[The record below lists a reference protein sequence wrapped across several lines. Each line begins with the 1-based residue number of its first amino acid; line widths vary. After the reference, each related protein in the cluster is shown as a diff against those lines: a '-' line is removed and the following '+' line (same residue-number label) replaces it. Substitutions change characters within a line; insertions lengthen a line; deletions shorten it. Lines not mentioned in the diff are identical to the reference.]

1 MKKTKK
7 TTNIL
12 LLILLILFI
21 AIIIFYVLI
30 DVEGNVPKWMND
42 TCKIKEENYME
53 RKIFI
58 IETANEEKKSDTKI
72 LYFHGGSYMAE
83 ASERHW
89 EFIKKLVEDTGVTVI
104 MPDYPLAP
112 RYNYKDVFK
121 MVEPLYKD
129 IINKIDTNQL
139 IIMGDSAGGGLGLA
153 LEEKIGENDLPMP
166 RETVLISPW
175 LDVRLENP
183 DIDEVQKKDKI
194 LNKDILKLAGM
205 SYAGNDGIDSYL
217 VNPIE
222 GDLSKLKNVTILI
235 GTDDILHPDVKK
247 LAQKDD
253 LIEVKEYEGAGH
265 IWMIEKNSSQE
276 LIENGYQQI
285 LELIK

>member
-1 MKKTKK
+1 MKKAKK
-7 TTNIL
+7 TTEIL

-30 DVEGNVPKWMND
+30 DVKGNAPKWMND
-42 TCKIKEENYME
+42 TCKVKEENYME

-58 IETANEEKKSDTKI
+58 IETANKEKKSDTKI

-89 EFIKKLVEDTGVTVI
+89 EFIKKLVEDTGATVI

-153 LEEKIGENDLPMP
+153 LEEKIGEDDLPMP
-166 RETVLISPW
+166 RETILISPW

-183 DIDEVQKKDKI
+183 DIDEVQKNDKL
-194 LNKDILKLAGM
+194 LNKDILKLAGI

-235 GTDDILHPDVKK
+235 GTDDILNPDVKK
-247 LAQKDD
+247 LAQKDTS
-253 LIEVKEYEGAGH
+253 IEVKEYEGAGH
-265 IWMIEKNSSQE
+265 IWMIDKNSSQE
-276 LIENGYQQI
+276 LIESGYQQI